1 MFRRLGLLDWLEM
14 HVCLIFLEY
23 IFPIYNN
30 GGGLWQ
36 LLDGFGVS
44 KVVMSN
50 NPNFKEG
57 DYVSSWTKWEE
68 YSIIPGGKQLT
79 VVDPSLCP
87 LSYHLGCLGMLIT
100 PHFNLSLQIKITHLI
115 MDNFL
120 HISWLWLEQFSHWP
134 RFIFIAI

>member
-1 MFRRLGLLDWLEM
+1 
-14 HVCLIFLEY
+14 V
-23 IFPIYNN
+23 
-30 GGGLWQ
+30 WQ

-87 LSYHLGCLGMLIT
+87 LSYHLGCLGMSIT
-100 PHFNLSLQIKITHLI
+100 SHFNLSLQIKIIHLI

-134 RFIFIAI
+134 CFIFIAIWK